1 MVDTNK
7 QQMLEYRSYVK
18 RPMQEQLEKHFS
30 KQIVCY
36 IDSEVNRKCHVVLV
50 QHYQHLTCIT
60 TTLPM
65 AKAPYPDKIVVIAL
79 NSSL

>member
-36 IDSEVNRKCHVVLV
+36 IDPEVNRKCHVVLV
-50 QHYQHLTCIT
+50 QH
-60 TTLPM
+60 
-65 AKAPYPDKIVVIAL
+65 
-79 NSSL
+79 